1 MTAAPAMGSGTTPVP
16 LAASAAGGSGSGSG
30 SGSGG
35 DGVGDGSG
43 SGSGVRTTPN
53 GSYGV
58 RATPTGSPA
67 SVAEILDARQK
78 GEIAENAQE
87 QQEIQNLTKGVERLR
102 KLIDSAPSISA
113 TSRLSFPSE

>member
-1 MTAAPAMGSGTTPVP
+1 MASGTTPVP
-16 LAASAAGGSGSGSG
+16 LAASAA
-30 SGSGG
+30 
-35 DGVGDGSG
+35 VGDGSG

-102 KLIDSAPSISA
+102 KLIEQRAEHQRDLAAFFSV
-113 TSRLSFPSE
+113 